1 MNSLQSAGEGSVDP
15 SRSGDPPGLRLGL
28 EDGVRGSLYKDLK
41 KQKDYIYLNFT
52 PPFDMN
58 YTNRILEDWLF
69 GFPFQECLFF
79 SDLFS
84 IFKAKK

>member
-41 KQKDYIYLNFT
+41 KGKDDIF
-52 PPFDMN
+52 F
-58 YTNRILEDWLF
+58 LF
-69 GFPFQECLFF
+69 
-79 SDLFS
+79 
-84 IFKAKK
+84 

>member
-41 KQKDYIYLNFT
+41 KGKDDIIFFFLEFA
-52 PPFDMN
+52 PPLIGTIKIGF
-58 YTNRILEDWLF
+58 YKIGLF
-69 GFPFQECLFF
+69 GFPLQERLEFIL
-79 SDLFS
+79 SM
-84 IFKAKK
+84 